1 LEQLVTIDL
10 FGQSYTFK
18 TDSEVFKA
26 EEVADFLVKEVEKVE
41 SQHSVKTLDVTK
53 FTILILAALNIA
65 NENFEIKRNDSE
77 FLNNT
82 SQRLN
87 RIIRTLNEN
96 IVQ

>member
-1 LEQLVTIDL
+1 MEQLVTIDL

-18 TDSEVFKA
+18 TDSEVSKA

-41 SQHSVKTLDVTK
+41 SQHSLKTLDVTK
-53 FTILILAALNIA
+53 VTILILAALNIA
-65 NENFEIKRNDSE
+65 NENFEIKRNNPE
-77 FLNNT
+77 FLNDI

-96 IVQ
+96 IV

>member
-1 LEQLVTIDL
+1 MEQLVTIDL

-26 EEVADFLVKEVEKVE
+26 VEVADFLVKEVDKVE
-41 SQHSVKTLDVTK
+41 SQHPVKALDVTK

-77 FLNNT
+77 FLNDI

-87 RIIRTLNEN
+87 RIICTLDEN
-96 IVQ
+96 IV

>member
-1 LEQLVTIDL
+1 MEQLVTIDL

-26 EEVADFLVKEVEKVE
+26 EEVADFLVKEVKKVE
-41 SQHSVKTLDVTK
+41 RQHSVKTLDVTK

-65 NENFEIKRNDSE
+65 DENFQIKKSNSE
-77 FLNNT
+77 FLNDI

-87 RIIRTLNEN
+87 RIIRTLDEN
-96 IVQ
+96 IV

>member
-1 LEQLVTIDL
+1 MEQHVTIDL

-53 FTILILAALNIA
+53 FTTLILAALNIA
-65 NENFEIKRNDSE
+65 NENFEIKRNDSVL
-77 FLNNT
+77 LNDI

-87 RIIRTLNEN
+87 RIICTLDEN
-96 IVQ
+96 IV

>member
-1 LEQLVTIDL
+1 MEQLVTIDL

-26 EEVADFLVKEVEKVE
+26 EEVADFLVKEVKKVE
-41 SQHSVKTLDVTK
+41 SQHSVKTSDVTK

-77 FLNNT
+77 FLNDI

-87 RIIRTLNEN
+87 RTIRTLNEN
-96 IVQ
+96 IV

>member
-26 EEVADFLVKEVEKVE
+26 VEVADFLVKEVEKVE
-41 SQHSVKTLDVTK
+41 SQHPVKALDVTK

-77 FLNNT
+77 FLNDI

-87 RIIRTLNEN
+87 RIICTLDEN
-96 IVQ
+96 IV

>member
-1 LEQLVTIDL
+1 MEQLVTIDL

>member
-18 TDSEVFKA
+18 TDSEFFKA
-26 EEVADFLVKEVEKVE
+26 EEVADFLVKEVKKVE
-41 SQHSVKTLDVTK
+41 SQHSVKTLDITK

-77 FLNNT
+77 FLNNI

-87 RIIRTLNEN
+87 RIIYTLDEN
-96 IVQ
+96 IV

>member
-1 LEQLVTIDL
+1 MEQLVTIEL

-26 EEVADFLVKEVEKVE
+26 EEVADFLVKEVKKVE
-41 SQHSVKTLDVTK
+41 SQHSDKTLDVTK

-77 FLNNT
+77 FINVI
-82 SQRLN
+82 SQRLDC
-87 RIIRTLNEN
+87 IISTLNDN
-96 IVQ
+96 IL

>member
-18 TDSEVFKA
+18 TDSEVSKA
-26 EEVADFLVKEVEKVE
+26 EEIADFLVKEVNKVE
-41 SQHSVKTLDVTK
+41 SQHSVKALDITK

-65 NENFEIKRNDSE
+65 NKNFEIKRNNSE
-77 FLNNT
+77 FLNDV

-87 RIIRTLNEN
+87 RIIRTLDEN
-96 IVQ
+96 IV

>member
-1 LEQLVTIDL
+1 MEQHVTIDL

-26 EEVADFLVKEVEKVE
+26 EEVADFLVKEVKKVE

-65 NENFEIKRNDSE
+65 NENFEIKRNDSVL
-77 FLNNT
+77 LNDI

-87 RIIRTLNEN
+87 RIICTLDEN
-96 IVQ
+96 IV

>member
-1 LEQLVTIDL
+1 MEQLVTIDL

-41 SQHSVKTLDVTK
+41 KQHSVKTLDVTK
-53 FTILILAALNIA
+53 FTILILAALNIVD
-65 NENFEIKRNDSE
+65 ENFQIKKSNSE
-77 FLNNT
+77 FLNDI

-87 RIIRTLNEN
+87 RIIHTLDEN
-96 IVQ
+96 IV

>member
-18 TDSEVFKA
+18 TDSEVSKA

-41 SQHSVKTLDVTK
+41 SQHSLKTLDVTK
-53 FTILILAALNIA
+53 VTILILAALNIA
-65 NENFEIKRNDSE
+65 NENFEIKRNNPE
-77 FLNNT
+77 FLNDI

-96 IVQ
+96 IV

>member
-26 EEVADFLVKEVEKVE
+26 VEVADFLVKEVDKVE
-41 SQHSVKTLDVTK
+41 SQHPVKALDVTK

-77 FLNNT
+77 FLNDI

-87 RIIRTLNEN
+87 RIICTLDEN
-96 IVQ
+96 IV

>member
-1 LEQLVTIDL
+1 LEQLVTIDF

-26 EEVADFLVKEVEKVE
+26 EEVADFLVKEVKKVE
-41 SQHSVKTLDVTK
+41 SQHPVKTLDVTK

-77 FLNNT
+77 FINDI

-87 RIIRTLNEN
+87 RIICILDEY
-96 IVQ
+96 IV

>member
-1 LEQLVTIDL
+1 MEQLVTIDL

-18 TDSEVFKA
+18 TDSEVSKA

-41 SQHSVKTLDVTK
+41 SQHSLKTLDVTK
-53 FTILILAALNIA
+53 VTILILAALNIA
-65 NENFEIKRNDSE
+65 NEIFEIKRNNPE
-77 FLNNT
+77 FLNDI

-96 IVQ
+96 IV

>member
-1 LEQLVTIDL
+1 MEQLVTIDL

-26 EEVADFLVKEVEKVE
+26 EEVADFLVKEVKKVE

-65 NENFEIKRNDSE
+65 NENFEIKRNDSVL
-77 FLNNT
+77 LNDI

-87 RIIRTLNEN
+87 RIICTLDEN
-96 IVQ
+96 IV

>member
-18 TDSEVFKA
+18 TDSEVSKA

-41 SQHSVKTLDVTK
+41 SQHSLKTLDVTK
-53 FTILILAALNIA
+53 VTILILAALNIA
-65 NENFEIKRNDSE
+65 NEIFEIKRNNPE
-77 FLNNT
+77 FLNDI

-96 IVQ
+96 IV

>member
-96 IVQ
+96 IV

>member
-41 SQHSVKTLDVTK
+41 GQHPVKTLDVTK
-53 FTILILAALNIA
+53 LTILILAALNIA

-77 FLNNT
+77 FLNDI

-87 RIIRTLNEN
+87 RIICTLDEN

>member
-1 LEQLVTIDL
+1 MEQLVTIEL

-26 EEVADFLVKEVEKVE
+26 EEVAEFLVKEVKRVE
-41 SQHSVKTLDVTK
+41 SRHSVKTLDVTK

-77 FLNNT
+77 FLNHI
-82 SQRLN
+82 SQCLN
-87 RIIRTLNEN
+87 RIICTLDEN
-96 IVQ
+96 IV

>member
-1 LEQLVTIDL
+1 LEQLVTIVL

-26 EEVADFLVKEVEKVE
+26 EEVADFLVKEVKKVE
-41 SQHSVKTLDVTK
+41 SQYSIKTLDVTK
-53 FTILILAALNIA
+53 FTILVLAALNIA

-77 FLNNT
+77 FLNVI

-87 RIIRTLNEN
+87 RIICTLNEN
-96 IVQ
+96 IV

>member
-1 LEQLVTIDL
+1 MEQLVTIDL

-41 SQHSVKTLDVTK
+41 SQHPVKTLDVTK
-53 FTILILAALNIA
+53 LTILILAALNIA

-77 FLNNT
+77 FLNDI

-87 RIIRTLNEN
+87 RIICTLDEN
-96 IVQ
+96 IV

>member
-1 LEQLVTIDL
+1 MEQLVTIDL

-18 TDSEVFKA
+18 TDSEFFKA

>member
-1 LEQLVTIDL
+1 MEQIVTIEL

-26 EEVADFLVKEVEKVE
+26 EEVADYLVKEVMKVE
-41 SQHSVKTLDVTK
+41 RQHSVKTLEVTK

-65 NENFEIKRNDSE
+65 NENYEIKRNDSE
-77 FLNNT
+77 FLKNI

-87 RIIRTLNEN
+87 RIICTLDEN
-96 IVQ
+96 IV

>member
-26 EEVADFLVKEVEKVE
+26 EEVA
-41 SQHSVKTLDVTK
+41 
-53 FTILILAALNIA
+53 
-65 NENFEIKRNDSE
+65 FEIKRNDSE
-77 FLNNT
+77 FINDI

-87 RIIRTLNEN
+87 RIICTLDEY
-96 IVQ
+96 IV